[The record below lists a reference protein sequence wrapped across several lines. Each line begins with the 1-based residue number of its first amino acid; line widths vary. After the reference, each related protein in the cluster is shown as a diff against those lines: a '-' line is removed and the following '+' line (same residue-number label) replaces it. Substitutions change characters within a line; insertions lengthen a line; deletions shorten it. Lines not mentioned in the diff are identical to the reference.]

1 LSVKSHAIEP
11 LEIVGGIM
19 RIKPASQAAHSND
32 RKVFG
37 SFLQETLRFGL
48 AIHFAGT
55 SE

>member
-1 LSVKSHAIEP
+1 
-11 LEIVGGIM
+11 M
-19 RIKPASQAAHSND
+19 RIIAASQTAHSND